1 MTADKFSDVVADVRR
16 QENELSAALQTV
28 LQIKAKVTLVAPKS
42 IERTQGKAK
51 RIIDTRK
58 LHDN

>member
-1 MTADKFSDVVADVRR
+1 MTYLQFIIYHTFGKTI
-16 QENELSAALQTV
+16 QAALLSV

-42 IERTQGKAK
+42 ITRSEGKAK

-58 LHDN
+58 LHD